1 MSTQTLNATLVQI
14 ISAIWPFV
22 LAGAMIITLIAII
35 MTGFEIIVHRKDSDK
50 RKEALKS
57 LIFVALGT
65 LIVVGSLF
73 ITKVILG
80 MADDVAGNLQSGQ
93 VSSSTS
99 ASDLLE

>member
-1 MSTQTLNATLVQI
+1 MSTQTLNTTLVQI

-22 LAGAMIITLIAII
+22 LAGAMIVTLIAIV
-35 MTGFEIIVHRKDSDK
+35 MTGFEIIVNRKDSDK

-57 LIFVALGT
+57 LIYVALGT

-80 MADDVAGNLQSGQ
+80 MADDVTANLQSGQ
-93 VSSSTS
+93 LESSTS